1 MRPLSTVKE
10 MTILRLF
17 SIFIINREKTN
28 VEPDT
33 EKLHVE
39 NKNNTE
45 ASVPDMMDGL
55 AVELYTAEDNGYETD

>member
-1 MRPLSTVKE
+1 

-39 NKNNTE
+39 NKNNTV

-55 AVELYTAEDNGYETD
+55 AMELYTAEDNGYETD

>member
-1 MRPLSTVKE
+1 

-17 SIFIINREKTN
+17 SLFIINREKTY

-39 NKNNTE
+39 NNKNNNE